1 MKMVNIMNYKVFI
14 YIIMLFAT
22 VYSISG
28 INFTGFFKVKH
39 ELEAKLFVMILSL
52 GISYI
57 ATRFIIEFI
66 ELF

>member
-1 MKMVNIMNYKVFI
+1 
-14 YIIMLFAT
+14 MLFAT

-28 INFTGFFKVKH
+28 INFTCFFKVKH

-66 ELF
+66 ELFYGER